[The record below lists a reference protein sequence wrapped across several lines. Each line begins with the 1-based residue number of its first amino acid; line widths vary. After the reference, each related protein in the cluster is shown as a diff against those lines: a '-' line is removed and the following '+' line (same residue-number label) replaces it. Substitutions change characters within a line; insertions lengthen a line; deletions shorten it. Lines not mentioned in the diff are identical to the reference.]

1 MRPVIKIKDV
11 FTFLGNNLIQRTLDS
26 ILKSSNR
33 LNVSFKF
40 ILFSCLILISF
51 AGVWT
56 EKRMKMDDNVS
67 TSIEEVLAL
76 TAEFHK
82 VRVAKDSG
90 QTMKLANEIIG
101 KLGVVANITGK
112 KNSVQ
117 SLHITKIIQSAQS
130 ALEVYK
136 EDPESKDAHLE
147 LKDFFKEIVQI
158 TQVFDVKK
166 YKIFFCPQDKAL
178 WLQTL
183 PKAQNPVS
191 LNLKNCG
198 KPV

>member
-1 MRPVIKIKDV
+1 
-11 FTFLGNNLIQRTLDS
+11 
-26 ILKSSNR
+26 
-33 LNVSFKF
+33 
-40 ILFSCLILISF
+40 
-51 AGVWT
+51 
-56 EKRMKMDDNVS
+56 MKVDDNVS
-67 TSIEEVLAL
+67 INIEEVLAL

-82 VRVAKDSG
+82 VRVAKDN
-90 QTMKLANEIIG
+90 TETLKLANEITS
-101 KLGVVANITGK
+101 KLGIVANITGK

-130 ALEVYK
+130 ALEIYK
-136 EDPESKDAHLE
+136 EDPNSKDAHLE

-191 LNLKNCG
+191 PNLKNCG